1 MIMFWNRKEI
11 YVGSSM
17 KIFSEIRNIL
27 SANGIKY
34 SYKVVNRNNSAG
46 FSSNRARMGT
56 FGEKS
61 ELAYQYYIY
70 VSKDDYENAYGLINK
85 H

>member
-11 YVGSSM
+11 YIGSSM

-34 SYKVVNRNNSAG
+34 SYRVVNRNNSAL

-70 VSKDDYENAYGLINK
+70 VSKGDYENAYTLVNK